1 MARPSSLASSIG
13 GWNQEEWFVTVDN
26 EVVELKNV
34 KDWPAYIEPKI
45 MKWYDPRQPA
55 GEIERMSY
63 HDSQSRPDPIW
74 DAIRQTDLLSGFRA
88 KSTSTKRPT
97 SPRNRR
103 PSRTRKLDLSFMRD
117 DVALQIILESD
128 WKEACQHFKT
138 KAWKSCVLLCGGI
151 VEGLL
156 LWQLEHAQGR
166 AIASTQT
173 VKPDIRYD
181 GETLSVVL
189 RLSRE
194 QGLVEEDES
203 SLMEWAKLFRNVIHP
218 GNQRREG
225 RTPVKSHADLA
236 LKLVQ
241 VVAEGVRSKA
251 ARRLKQQKKN

>member
-1 MARPSSLASSIG
+1 
-13 GWNQEEWFVTVDN
+13 
-26 EVVELKNV
+26 
-34 KDWPAYIEPKI
+34 
-45 MKWYDPRQPA
+45 
-55 GEIERMSY
+55 
-63 HDSQSRPDPIW
+63 
-74 DAIRQTDLLSGFRA
+74 
-88 KSTSTKRPT
+88 
-97 SPRNRR
+97 
-103 PSRTRKLDLSFMRD
+103 MRD